1 MDSATQANFQ
11 RRLNA
16 ARAKAIAKHN
26 GRCCCCGQKGGQQGQ
41 HQKQGRT
48 HIGWAVATL
57 PRTWLSQHACPGLLR
72 GAGSERRAQCTCAC
86 GSGCVCCVLF
96 GAHGAL
102 FCFWVVL
109 LCVCVCVIEAQEEN
123 ASWGVRRKQGKAA
136 PAFLLAPC
144 CTSRS
149 SGWSVGVACES
160 KAQGKCSKKKGG
172 CNEGKVMN

>member
-1 MDSATQANFQ
+1 MHVCLWQ
-11 RRLNA
+11 RL
-16 ARAKAIAKHN
+16 
-26 GRCCCCGQKGGQQGQ
+26 
-41 HQKQGRT
+41 
-48 HIGWAVATL
+48 
-57 PRTWLSQHACPGLLR
+57 
-72 GAGSERRAQCTCAC
+72 
-86 GSGCVCCVLF
+86 CVLC
-96 GAHGAL
+96 AL
-102 FCFWVVL
+102 WSTWCVVL
-109 LCVCVCVIEAQEEN
+109 LLGCAFVCVCVCVIEAQEEN

>member
-1 MDSATQANFQ
+1 MLGLKEG
-11 RRLNA
+11 LNA
-16 ARAKAIAKHN
+16 RVLVAAAVCAVCSLEHMV
-26 GRCCCCGQKGGQQGQ
+26 RCF
-41 HQKQGRT
+41 
-48 HIGWAVATL
+48 AF
-57 PRTWLSQHACPGLLR
+57 GL
-72 GAGSERRAQCTCAC
+72 CF
-86 GSGCVCCVLF
+86 CV
-96 GAHGAL
+96 
-102 FCFWVVL
+102 
-109 LCVCVCVIEAQEEN
+109 CVCVCVIEAQEEN